1 MEWPKERETESIPW
15 AAVVDEGEGGGEE
28 ALFAYKVKKC
38 ALGSSALF
46 PAPAAVPVHIV
57 AHKGQS
63 TVPLR
68 LLLEKKQEQ
77 TLFKDLQHCKDIEEE
92 RDQAI
97 NRVIL
102 LKAEIMNAKK
112 D

>member
-1 MEWPKERETESIPW
+1 MAKRERERESIPW
-15 AAVVDEGEGGGEE
+15 AAVLDEGEEEGEEE

-46 PAPAAVPVHIV
+46 PALHTVPVHIV

-68 LLLEKKQEQ
+68 LLLEK
-77 TLFKDLQHCKDIEEE
+77 
-92 RDQAI
+92 
-97 NRVIL
+97 
-102 LKAEIMNAKK
+102 
-112 D
+112 